1 MSPLTQADLRRL
13 FELLNEELRESGTE
27 GELFLVGG
35 AVMCLAYAAR
45 PSTQDVD
52 ALFRP
57 STEVRQAAARV
68 AVRAR
73 VNPDWLNDGVKGFMS
88 AHGDYAEYLALDH
101 LRVMIAQPEYLLAMK
116 CLAMR
121 IGSEFHDE
129 DDVRYLLRH
138 LDIRSFER
146 AVEIITKYYPLE
158 RFPQKTLYA
167 LGELLPKPAESSEQ
181 R

>member
-1 MSPLTQADLRRL
+1 MPALSERDIRRLFGLLNDDLRRA
-13 FELLNEELRESGTE
+13 GTE

-35 AVMCLAYAAR
+35 AVMCLAYSAR

-57 STEVRQAAARV
+57 AREVREAAARV
-68 AVRAR
+68 AVRAG
-73 VNPDWLNDGVKGFMS
+73 VQPDWLNDGVKGFLS
-88 AHGDYAEYLALDH
+88 ERGEFRAFLELDH
-101 LRVMIAQPEYLLAMK
+101 LRVMVAQPEYLLAMK
-116 CLAMR
+116 CLALR
-121 IGSEFHDE
+121 IGAESHDE

-138 LDIRSFER
+138 LDVGTYER
-146 AVEIITKYYPLE
+146 AIAVITRFYPLE

-167 LGELLPKPAESSEQ
+167 LGELLPKK

>member
-1 MSPLTQADLRRL
+1 MTPLTAADLRRL
-13 FELLNEELRESGTE
+13 FGLLNEELGEAGTE

-52 ALFRP
+52 GLFRP
-57 STEVRQAAARV
+57 ARQVREAAARV
-68 AVRAR
+68 AQRAGLQ
-73 VNPDWLNDGVKGFMS
+73 PDWLNDGVKAFVSERGEFS
-88 AHGDYAEYLALDH
+88 PFLELDH
-101 LRVMIAQPEYLLAMK
+101 LRVMVAQHGYLLAMK

-121 IGSEFHDE
+121 IGAEFHDE

-138 LDIRSFER
+138 LNIAAFED
-146 AVEIITKYYPLE
+146 AVQTITRFYPLE

-167 LGELLPKPAESSEQ
+167 LGELLPKRE
-181 R
+181 

>member
-1 MSPLTQADLRRL
+1 MAALTDRDIRRL
-13 FELLNEELRESGTE
+13 FGLLNEELRRAGTE

-57 STEVRQAAARV
+57 AREVREAAARV
-68 AVRAR
+68 AVQAGIQ
-73 VNPDWLNDGVKGFMS
+73 PDWLNEGVKGLLSERGEF
-88 AHGDYAEYLALDH
+88 APFLELDH
-101 LRVMIAQPEYLLAMK
+101 LRVMVAQPEYLLAMK
-116 CLAMR
+116 CLSLR
-121 IGSEFHDE
+121 IGAEFHDE

-138 LDIRSFER
+138 LDIGSYEQ
-146 AVEIITKYYPLE
+146 AVAVIARFYPLE

-167 LGELLPKPAESSEQ
+167 LGELLTK
-181 R
+181 RG